1 MWKKDYIDLFKK
13 INKNS
18 LFPSLLTKDKIQNS
32 KSLFFIKEIK
42 IAQEDISIKKLSKIQ
57 MP

>member
-18 LFPSLLTKDKIQNS
+18 LFPSLLTKDIIQNYKYLS
-32 KSLFFIKEIK
+32 FIKEIK
-42 IAQEDISIKKLSKIQ
+42 IEQEDISIKKLTKIK
-57 MP
+57 